1 MMDGTVRLR
10 LQCFGTPQ
18 ITLDAAP
25 VTGLSKKALA
35 LFVYLAVTGRP
46 QHRDQLAD
54 LFWSECNNQQARN
67 NLRYLLP
74 ELRKA
79 LGDYLVITPQTI
91 AFNRS
96 RPYGLDSEYFYQ
108 TLTRVPESVP
118 THVLQAT
125 LDRYQAEFLAGFRVR
140 NAPVFEQWL
149 TTQQE
154 MYHRL
159 AVQGFQ
165 QLMERYDQQGDYRA
179 GLAAGQRL
187 LTLEPWHEAG
197 HRLQMTLLARDGQ
210 RGAALNQYQQ
220 LQQILADE
228 LAVEPEPVT
237 TALYEAIRRGAYDK
251 VTGDKVTGDKVKSS
265 HSTTQS
271 ASHLVTPSPPHP
283 VIRPPLHNLPSQL
296 TSFFGREQEIAE
308 LYAQLH
314 REECRLITL
323 IGEGGVGKTRLALAV
338 AQAILDPARTSF
350 GFWVLDFGPVQG
362 ENSKSHPKSL
372 GQNPKFPDGIWFVSL
387 AGLTA
392 GLNLAEQIAAAIA
405 QAMNV
410 TFSDAGV
417 LTSALLAYLRNKR
430 ALLILDNVEQILDG
444 VDFMVELLRQTAGIT
459 LLVTSRALLNLQ
471 AEYAWAVTGLPT
483 PSSDQSLSS
492 VTADLLRYS
501 SVALFVERAQ
511 RVQRDFQLDHTNQYA
526 ISAICRQLHGLP
538 LGIELAAAQLRCHSC
553 DEIQQLLTVN
563 ALTVMTAYR
572 DIPLRHRSLTAV
584 LEDSWRLLT
593 AVEQQTLARLS
604 IFQDSFTTAAAVAIT
619 GTTPTIL
626 TALCDQS
633 LLHYNALQRYLLH
646 ETVRQFAAAKLKQV
660 DRAERAA
667 TAARHGQYYL
677 ALLCDQGR
685 VLQGPT
691 PQAAMTVLQQEICSI
706 EQAWCWAITQAAADL
721 LVQSALALREFY
733 HCAYRLEQGKAL
745 LGAAV
750 AMIQQQVEA
759 TPAATGLQSALATL
773 LCAQGHLL
781 IVQQAYAACLHAAQQ
796 AVALAEAGGQPTL
809 VVRGRY
815 LWGASLLNSGSYEA
829 GSEQFAAALAVART
843 TVPQAMVR
851 EVVIL
856 TLNKLATLAE
866 RRADYPAALAYCQEA
881 LALSRM
887 AQAIVAENRTQIILG
902 SIYQRMGDFPHAK
915 TCWEGALALMKQSG
929 IQANQPEILTN
940 LGILCD
946 NQGNYAAAQWYYTAA
961 LRAYRNL
968 GDQQHQAEML
978 GNLGISA
985 DYVGDYTTAL
995 AYSQECYELLQQ
1007 LGLTGRLPIVL
1018 VNLGLHTHHLGDQRA
1033 AQQYGRQALTVS
1045 QRLNNQHWQSYAWT
1059 VIGHAALALADLA
1072 EAEAAYR
1079 SAVMLAHEV
1088 ALPFMTIE
1096 PLAGL
1101 VRVALA
1107 RPMACQCLGQHLE
1120 TILAFLTQTA
1130 GEGLEEPLRVYLT
1143 CYQGLHALRDPRA
1156 DAVLAQAY
1164 ELLQKRAEQIDDPV
1178 LRRSFLENVAVH
1190 RTLCSAAQAT
1200 KYDESTFAN
1209 NPSGIANHHTGG
1221 STAHQSTYG
1230 EGVGPLCLP
1239 DRQPAAAYA
1248 RPSGGSTL
1256 E

>member
-1 MMDGTVRLR
+1 MMMDGTVRLR

-18 ITLDAAP
+18 IALCAAP
-25 VTGLSKKALA
+25 VTGLSNKALA

-46 QHRDQLAD
+46 QHRDHLAD
-54 LFWSECNNQQARN
+54 LLWSECNNQQARN

-74 ELRKA
+74 EVRKP
-79 LGDYLVITPQTI
+79 LGDYLMITPQTI
-91 AFNRS
+91 TFDRS
-96 RPYGLDSEYFYQ
+96 RPYGLDTEDFAH
-108 TLTRVPESVP
+108 TLTRAPETVTTS
-118 THVLQAT
+118 TLQAA

-154 MYHRL
+154 TYHRL

-165 QLMERYDQQGDYRA
+165 QLMERYDQEGDYRA
-179 GLAAGQRL
+179 GLVAGQRL
-187 LTLEPWHEAG
+187 LMLEPWHEAG
-197 HRLQMTLLARDGQ
+197 HRRQITLLARDGQ

-220 LQQILADE
+220 LVQILADE

-237 TALYEAIRRGAYDK
+237 TALYEAIRRGDYDK
-251 VTGDKVTGDKVKSS
+251 KTRDRRHETGDGATSDRVTTS
-265 HSTTQS
+265 HPIT
-271 ASHLVTPSPPHP
+271 LSPPHP
-283 VIRPPLHNLPSQL
+283 VIPSPLHNLPSQL
-296 TSFFGREQEIAE
+296 TPFFGREQEIAE

-338 AQAILDPARTSF
+338 AQALLDLR
-350 GFWVLDFGPVQG
+350 FWMLDFGPVQD
-362 ENSKSHPKSL
+362 EKPKAKACPDRI
-372 GQNPKFPDGIWFVSL
+372 QNPKFPDGIWFVSL

-417 LTSALLAYLRNKR
+417 LTSTLLAYLRNKR

-471 AEYAWAVTGLPT
+471 AEYEWPVTGLPT
-483 PSSDQSLSS
+483 PSCDQARSS

-511 RVQRDFQLDHTNQYA
+511 RVQRNFQLDHTNQST

-563 ALTVMTAYR
+563 ALTVTTAYR
-572 DIPLRHRSLTAV
+572 DVPLRHRSLTAV

-593 AVEQQTLARLS
+593 AVEQQTLAHLS
-604 IFQDSFTTAAAVAIT
+604 IFQESFTAAAAVAIVE
-619 GTTPTIL
+619 TTPTIL

-633 LLHYNALQRYLLH
+633 LLHCTTPQRYLLH

-706 EQAWCWAITQAAADL
+706 EQAWRWAITQAAADL
-721 LVQSALALREFY
+721 LMQSALALCEFY

-781 IVQQAYAACLHAAQQ
+781 IVQEAYAASLHAAQQ
-796 AVALAEAGGQPTL
+796 AVALAEAGGQPAL
-809 VVRGRY
+809 VARGHY
-815 LWGASLLNSGSYEA
+815 LWGASLLNSGRYEA
-829 GSEQFAAALAVART
+829 GSEQLAAALAVART

-856 TLNKLATLAE
+856 TLNKLAMLAE
-866 RRADYPAALAYCQEA
+866 QRADYPAALAYCQEA
-881 LALSRM
+881 LALSRT
-887 AQAIVAENRTQIILG
+887 AQAVVAENRTQLILG
-902 SIYQRMGDFPHAK
+902 SIYQRMGDFQNAK
-915 TCWEGALALMKQSG
+915 ACWEGALALMKQSG
-929 IQANQPEILTN
+929 IQANQPDLLTN
-940 LGILCD
+940 LGVLCD
-946 NQGNYAAAQWYYTAA
+946 NQGNYAAAQRYYTAA

-968 GDQQHQAEML
+968 GDQQHQAEVL

-985 DYVGDYTTAL
+985 DYVGDYTAAL

-1018 VNLGLHTHHLGDQRA
+1018 VNLGLHTHHVGDQQA
-1033 AQQYGRQALTVS
+1033 AQRYGHQALISS
-1045 QRLNNQHWQSYAWT
+1045 QQLNNQHWQSYAWT
-1059 VIGHAALALADLA
+1059 VIGHAALALGEFA
-1072 EAEAAYR
+1072 EAQAAYET
-1079 SAVMLAHEV
+1079 AVTLARAV
-1088 ALPFMTIE
+1088 AVPFMTIE

-1107 RPMACQCLGQHLE
+1107 RQPACQCFVQPLE
-1120 TILAFLTQTA
+1120 TILAFLAQTA

-1143 CYQGLHALRDPRA
+1143 CYLGLHALWDPRA
-1156 DAVLAQAY
+1156 ETVLAQAY

-1190 RTLCSAAQAT
+1190 RTLCSAAQAA
-1200 KYDESTFAN
+1200 KYDEPTFAS
-1209 NPSGIANHHTGG
+1209 NPSGVANHHTGG
-1221 STAHQSTYG
+1221 PTADRSADG
-1230 EGVGPLCLP
+1230 EGVGSLCLP
-1239 DRQPAAAYA
+1239 GRQPAAAYA
-1248 RPSGGSTL
+1248 RPSGRSAL